1 MVDGSLSV
9 MCFLTGFDVGVAWL
23 IRFLSVGV
31 DLAEVMGSNCIPII
45 SVGAGIVCFG
55 METLVLFII
64 VGSLE
69 QPIQATIEL
78 KPKITNRYL
87 TKTFSSL

>member
-1 MVDGSLSV
+1 MVDGSLCV
-9 MCFLTGFDVGVAWL
+9 MCFLTGSDVAVAWL
-23 IRFLSVGV
+23 IRFRSAGV
-31 DLAEVMGSNCIPII
+31 VLTGVIGSNCIPII
-45 SVGAGIVCFG
+45 SVDAGIVCLG
-55 METLVLFII
+55 METLVFLII

-78 KPKITNRYL
+78 NPKITNRYL

>member
-1 MVDGSLSV
+1 
-9 MCFLTGFDVGVAWL
+9 MCFLTGSDVGVAWL
-23 IRFLSVGV
+23 IRFLSAGV
-31 DLAEVMGSNCIPII
+31 VLAEVMGSNCIPII
-45 SVGAGIVCFG
+45 SVGADIVCFG
-55 METLVLFII
+55 MKPLVLFII

-78 KPKITNRYL
+78 NPKITNRYL